1 MGLTKGECMA
11 TQLYYEDIEAGTDL
25 PALVKYPTTMQLV
38 KFAGA
43 SGDYYQIHY
52 DKDIAQANGLP
63 GVIVHGWL
71 TLSFL
76 GQMVTDWIGES
87 GNVEKISGSYRGM
100 NLVHEEIFC
109 YGKVNKKYSENGK
122 NLARV
127 EIWAENPR
135 GEKTVTGTAVVS
147 LPSRS

>member
-1 MGLTKGECMA
+1 MPA
-11 TQLYYEDIEAGTDL
+11 AVYYEDIEVGSEI

-52 DKDIAQANGLP
+52 DKDFALANGLP

-76 GQMVTDWIGES
+76 GQMVTDWLG
-87 GNVEKISGSYRGM
+87 GGGTLLKLDGSYKGM
-100 NLVHEEIFC
+100 NNAHEEIFC
-109 YGKVNKKYSENGK
+109 YGTVKRKYEEDGK
-122 NLARV
+122 YCVQLD
-127 EIWAENPR
+127 IWAENPA
-135 GEKTVTGTAVVS
+135 GDKTVTGSATVA
-147 LPSRS
+147 LPSRA

>member
-1 MGLTKGECMA
+1 MTG
-11 TQLYYEDIEAGTDL
+11 QVYYEDIEAGSEV
-25 PALVKYPTTMQLV
+25 PALVKFPTTMQLV

-52 DKDIAQANGLP
+52 DKDIAMANGLP

-76 GQMVTDWIGES
+76 GQMVNAWIGQ
-87 GNVEKISGSYRGM
+87 GGKLEKLNGSYRGM

-109 YGKVNKKYSENGK
+109 YGKVTRKYSENDK

-135 GEKTVTGTAVVS
+135 GEKTVTGTALVS
-147 LPSRS
+147 LPSRA

>member
-1 MGLTKGECMA
+1 MSE
-11 TQLYYEDIEAGTDL
+11 QVYYEDIEVGSEI

-38 KFAGA
+38 KYAGA

-52 DKDIAQANGLP
+52 DKDFAVENGLP

-71 TLSFL
+71 ALSFL
-76 GQMVTDWIGES
+76 GQMVTDWLGK
-87 GNVEKISGSYRGM
+87 GGTLVKLSGSYRGM
-100 NLVHEEIFC
+100 NKVHEDIIC
-109 YGKVNKKYSENGK
+109 NGKVTKKYEEDGK

-127 EIWAENPR
+127 EVWAENPE
-135 GEKTVTGTAVVS
+135 GDKTVTGTAVVA

>member
-1 MGLTKGECMA
+1 MA
-11 TQLYYEDIEAGTDL
+11 EPVFYEDIEVDSEV

-52 DKDIAQANGLP
+52 DKDFALDSGLP

-76 GQMVTDWIGES
+76 GQMITDWIGEE
-87 GNVEKISGSYRGM
+87 GILLKLEGSYRGM
-100 NLVHEEIFC
+100 NLVGEEIFC
-109 YGKVNKKYSENGK
+109 YGRVKRKYVEDDMHC
-122 NLARV
+122 ARV
-127 EIWAENPR
+127 EIWAENPQ
-135 GEKTVTGTAVVS
+135 GERTVSGSAIVM
-147 LPSRS
+147 LPSRA

>member
-1 MGLTKGECMA
+1 MP
-11 TQLYYEDIEAGTDL
+11 QVYFEDIEAGSEV
-25 PALVKYPTTMQLV
+25 PAVVKYPTTMQLV

-52 DKDIAQANGLP
+52 DKDIALANGLP

-76 GQMVTDWIGES
+76 GQMVTDWIGEK
-87 GNVEKISGSYRGM
+87 GALQKLNGSYRGM

-109 YGKVNKKYSENGK
+109 YGKVTKKYTENDK

-135 GEKTVTGTAVVS
+135 GEKTVTGTAVVA
-147 LPSRS
+147 LPSRASAQ

>member
-1 MGLTKGECMA
+1 MA
-11 TQLYYEDIEAGTDL
+11 GKVYFEDIEAGSEL

-38 KFAGA
+38 KYAAA

-52 DKDIAQANGLP
+52 DKDFALANGLP

-76 GQMVTDWIGES
+76 GQMLTDWLGES
-87 GNVEKISGSYRGM
+87 GKIEKLTGSYRGM

-109 YGKVNKKYSENGK
+109 YGKVTKKYTEDAK
-122 NLARV
+122 NLARL

-135 GEKTVTGTAVVS
+135 GEKTVTGTAVVA
-147 LPSRS
+147 LPSHG